1 MVACLRLG
9 RPARAIAL
17 RTSPSGFRRR
27 FYCLSSAW
35 LPVQLPKHC
44 YERAMVA
51 LPAVDPAFRV
61 SGSTPGLELWR
72 IENLKPVRQEAVTG
86 LFFDAYILSYYTEK
100 V

>member
-1 MVACLRLG
+1 MAINVLG
-9 RPARAIAL
+9 PVLCRYLVVSCARSL
-17 RTSPSGFRRR
+17 QLTTFTVSTSLQHR
-27 FYCLSSAW
+27 
-35 LPVQLPKHC
+35 QLPKHC